1 MRSADQMRC
10 WPSNR
15 CKYGMQND
23 LRRWLRLVESSAPDT
38 SSRHLRAI
46 LAVGIHNTGELGELE
61 TALTLWGEGSTRE
74 AQPLLLSLGPVA
86 ARYATVD
93 RAMLYRGFL
102 PSDQQWEQL
111 RVHRQFTIETSPNA
125 PLASWSLSKAKV
137 TQFMVGWE
145 RAWVMIGKPTADLD
159 VFINCVAF
167 HRLAKPRQ
175 HMDVQQEVIV
185 KMPPVMTVKRA
196 ELAVHRS

>member
-1 MRSADQMRC
+1 MQYTELLEAD
-10 WPSNR
+10 
-15 CKYGMQND
+15 
-23 LRRWLRLVESSAPDT
+23 
-38 SSRHLRAI
+38 SRHLRAI

-74 AQPLLLSLGPVA
+74 AQPLLLSLGSVA

-93 RAMLYRGFL
+93 RPMLYRGFL
-102 PSDQQWEQL
+102 PSEQQWDQL
-111 RVHRQFTIETSPNA
+111 RVHRQFAIETPSNA
-125 PLASWSLSKAKV
+125 QLASWSLSKAKV
-137 TQFMVGWE
+137 TQFMFGWE
-145 RAWVMIGKPTADLD
+145 RPWLMIGKATADLD

-185 KMPPVMTVKRA
+185 KMPPVMTVHRA
-196 ELAVHRS
+196 EVTVHRQ